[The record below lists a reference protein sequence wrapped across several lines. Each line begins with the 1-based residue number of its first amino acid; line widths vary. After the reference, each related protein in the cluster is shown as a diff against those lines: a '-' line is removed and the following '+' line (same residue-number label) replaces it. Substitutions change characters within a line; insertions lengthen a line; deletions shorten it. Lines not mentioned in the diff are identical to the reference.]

1 MRPRAAL
8 RVDVER
14 FAPLLA
20 VTLFVACGT
29 SGSSGKG
36 GGDASNSKGT
46 GGATSTGGSSNGGS
60 TANSGGS
67 SNGGSATNTGGS
79 SGNGGGG
86 TGTTGTGGSAG
97 APPCAT
103 DPLHTGETPPD
114 GDDEFDCAILAATQK
129 YGEPDAMIFK
139 AIIHT
144 ESRFAIDA
152 TACPDLPC
160 GTPAG
165 WTQAESYCYG
175 LMQIVPACVGPN
187 KTGLLPN
194 GHPNLTTDATSPSY
208 ATSIFN
214 PSINIDI
221 GVYGVS
227 SNRKQEK
234 QKFAG
239 CTEDQYTMMA
249 IGDYNS
255 YGSTKSCTVFNTAYD
270 NEVLKTYTKYAQEAG
285 WPAHPY

>member
-1 MRPRAAL
+1 MTIDFR
-8 RVDVER
+8 R
-14 FAPLLA
+14 FAPLFAATALA
-20 VTLFVACGT
+20 ACGT
-29 SGSSGKG
+29 SGSSGNV
-36 GGDASNSKGT
+36 GGDASKGT
-46 GGATSTGGSSNGGS
+46 GGASGSAGASS
-60 TANSGGS
+60 SGGS
-67 SNGGSATNTGGS
+67 SSGGTAANTGGAA
-79 SGNGGGG
+79 GQGQGGGG
-86 TGTTGTGGSAG
+86 MGTAGSAGSAG
-97 APPCAT
+97 ASSCAT
-103 DPLHTGETPPD
+103 DPLHTGEMPPD

-144 ESRFAIDA
+144 ESRFAVDS
-152 TACPDLPC
+152 TACPNLPC
-160 GTPAG
+160 GTPPG

-194 GHPNLTTDATSPSY
+194 GHPNLTTDANSPSY

-227 SNRKQEK
+227 DNRKQEK
-234 QKFAG
+234 QKFTG
-239 CTEDQYTMMA
+239 CTEDQYTLMA

-270 NEVLKTYTKYAQEAG
+270 DEVLKTYVKYSQEAG